1 MGSEMCIRDSI
12 YGVGFKPG
20 RNYTKFNLGN
30 ISYFNSG
37 AAGIHIYDAYSG
49 LYEYGTRKI

>member
-1 MGSEMCIRDSI
+1 MNGINQLNFI

-37 AAGIHIYDAYSG
+37 AAGIYFYDAYGG